1 VNDYKKNHIIWR
13 KEKQTDLFKKKKKTL
28 HTKLVVEIPFSRD
41 TSKLTDRKVG
51 CVLQTS
57 VGPVLCGCTL
67 KTKQNKIN

>member
-1 VNDYKKNHIIWR
+1 
-13 KEKQTDLFKKKKKTL
+13 LFKKKKKTL